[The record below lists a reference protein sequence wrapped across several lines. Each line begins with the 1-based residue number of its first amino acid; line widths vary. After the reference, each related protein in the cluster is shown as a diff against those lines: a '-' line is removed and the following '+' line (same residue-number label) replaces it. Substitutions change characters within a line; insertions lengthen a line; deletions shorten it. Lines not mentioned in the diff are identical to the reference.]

1 MDLEPDIQLLKKADQ
16 DEWSKALDWLMP
28 VAKWESKD
36 KLGKILPNQIE
47 DIAIEAIHA
56 VSEKVHECKHSSEI
70 KAILRKITRNMA
82 VDALRKHYA
91 IKRGGGKV
99 VSLDDDENHEEI
111 PDTTIEN
118 IDSKY
123 SKLHNGDLIQKAL
136 QILSEKERNCI
147 NALFYDGKSHKQISD
162 EFNIPM
168 GSIGV
173 TKKRSLK
180 KMFDLLKKCK
190 KEVRKF
196 DE

>member
-16 DEWSKALDWLMP
+16 DEWSKAMDWLMP
-28 VAKWESKD
+28 VAKWESRD
-36 KLGKILPNQIE
+36 KIGKILPNQIE

-56 VSEKVHECKHSSEI
+56 VSEKVHEFKHSSEI

-111 PDTTIEN
+111 PDTTIEDT
-118 IDSKY
+118 DSKY

-136 QILSEKERNCI
+136 QILSEKERKCI
-147 NALFYDGKSHKQISD
+147 ISRFLDKKSFKEISEEHD
-162 EFNIPM
+162 IPM

-173 TKKRSLK
+173 TIERGLD
-180 KMFDLLKKCK
+180 KMRKI
-190 KEVRKF
+190 VRKR
-196 DE
+196 